1 VAEQYRVDVIAN
13 VQQYIKP
20 LSELPGVTKAQAEK
34 AALLL
39 ASSLGKVQGATQ
51 AATDKVLAFN
61 KALIDQ
67 GVSEKAA
74 ASASLNYA
82 KSLAQAGATTER
94 VAVNTATFADAA
106 GETAQKAGNLGA
118 AFTAVAQQG
127 QDMAVQLA
135 MGTNPLMVM
144 GQQLPQLVGQLSMA
158 GFGFSSLAAAAGP
171 VAIALAAVAAAYS
184 VVGNA
189 TFDAEQAQLDYA
201 ASAEGTEEAA
211 RRLADALRAVEAAQR
226 ETAAAF
232 TDSGMEIAQI
242 TGALADYE
250 VEAGKAAQKVREGAQ
265 AEVSARQE
273 SNAMLMRRLDLVRR
287 AIAADETDSAQKPA
301 LIAQERE
308 LTAQYESGVRALRG
322 LLDARETQAQALSFA
337 IVQAGQE
344 KESQEASEAARRS
357 HEKAIRAQEEAL
369 RRLSDAMQAEND
381 LAERNQ
387 KTYQGALDS
396 LAQITAAQQQATMS
410 EGERAEAAYR
420 STLDSIAA
428 QERQA
433 MSVTSTL
440 AGEEEARQSAE
451 DARIAARNAYVNTL
465 TTIDNK
471 RTDDARKAA
480 EEQEKI
486 EQQIAN
492 ARINLA
498 QVSFG
503 AVASIAGTILDQMSE
518 KQKTAAMVVFG
529 VQKAAALAQVGINT
543 IMAVSNALAQP
554 VPPPVA
560 AAMAVAAGVA
570 GAAQAV
576 AVAASPPPKFH
587 SGTLSAAPGPG
598 SARRGNEFT
607 AVLEGGEAIIP
618 RATMQQPGAK
628 EQAAALV
635 SGRSSVAS
643 DEVAMGMD
651 KSSIPYYLEQLVKMA
666 RQPAQRARNSRPGHK
681 VRYGAA

>member
-39 ASSLGKVQGATQ
+39 ASSLGKVEGATQ

-94 VAVNTATFADAA
+94 VAVNTASFGDAA

-171 VAIALAAVAAAYS
+171 VAIVLAAVAAAYS

-232 TDSGMEIAQI
+232 TDSGLEIAQI

-250 VEAGKAAQKVREGAQ
+250 VEAGKAAQKVRDGAQ
-265 AEVSARQE
+265 AEVTARQE

-322 LLDARETQAQALSFA
+322 LLDARETQAQALSSA

-344 KESQEASEAARRS
+344 KESQEASEAARRA
-357 HEKAIRAQEEAL
+357 HEKAMRAQEEAL
-369 RRLSDAMQAEND
+369 RALSAAMQAEND

-396 LAQITAAQQQATMS
+396 LASITAAQQQATMS
-410 EGERAEAAYR
+410 EGERAEASYR
-420 STLDSIAA
+420 ATLDSIAA

-433 MSVTSTL
+433 MAVTSTL
-440 AGEEEARQSAE
+440 AGEEEAHLSAE
-451 DARIAARNAYVNTL
+451 RAREAARAAHIEIMRSL
-465 TTIDNK
+465 DEK
-471 RTDDARKAA
+471 RTEDARKAA
-480 EEQEKI
+480 EEQQRVEKELGDARLRLASSLAGALQTLLQASSEHLSD
-486 EQQIAN
+486 EQKQA
-492 ARINLA
+492 ARVMFAI
-498 QVSFG
+498 
-503 AVASIAGTILDQMSE
+503 
-518 KQKTAAMVVFG
+518 QKG
-529 VQKAAALAQVGINT
+529 
-543 IMAVSNALAQP
+543 
-554 VPPPVA
+554 
-560 AAMAVAAGVA
+560 AAMAQIALNTILAVSQASTSAPPPYNAIPMAIAAA
-570 GAAQAV
+570 TGAAQFA
-576 AVAASPPPKFH
+576 AAAASPPPKFH
-587 SGTLSAAPGPG
+587 AGTLSAGPGPG
-598 SARRGNEFT
+598 AARRGNEFT

-635 SGRSSVAS
+635 SGRSPVAS
-643 DEVAMGMD
+643 DEVAKGMD

-666 RQPAQRARNSRPGHK
+666 RQPAQRARNPRPGHK